1 MLALPPL
8 SPDRA
13 PQTRPSGPRAVP
25 VLMAAGPEDASG
37 AQGGPAAGE
46 SARPDPVPAAAADAA
61 AAVFPGAVCSMT
73 RTLPSGR
80 TSRWVTKPAGIRAGQ
95 YTPKSVASAGGV

>member
-25 VLMAAGPEDASG
+25 VLMAAGPGDACG
-37 AQGGPAAGE
+37 ARQGGAAAGE
-46 SARPDPVPAAAADAA
+46 SARPDPVPVAAADAA
-61 AAVFPGAVCSMT
+61 AAVSAGAVCSMI

-80 TSRWVTKPAGIRAGQ
+80 TSRWVTRKAGIRAGQ
-95 YTPKSVASAGGV
+95 YTPK